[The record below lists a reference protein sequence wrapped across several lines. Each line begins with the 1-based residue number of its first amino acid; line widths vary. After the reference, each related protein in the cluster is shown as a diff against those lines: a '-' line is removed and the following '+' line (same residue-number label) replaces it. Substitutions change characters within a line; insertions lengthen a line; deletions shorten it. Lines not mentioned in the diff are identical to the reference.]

1 MESSGGGSC
10 PTSGLDGWNPEIG
23 GWVGGSLYT
32 PEGVIPFLCHFTTKT
47 VYKQPRSRRYSF
59 SKEF

>member
-10 PTSGLDGWNPEIG
+10 PTSGLDGGNPEIG

-32 PEGVIPFLCHFTTKT
+32 PEGVIPFLCHLSLYHKNGI
-47 VYKQPRSRRYSF
+47 
-59 SKEF
+59 